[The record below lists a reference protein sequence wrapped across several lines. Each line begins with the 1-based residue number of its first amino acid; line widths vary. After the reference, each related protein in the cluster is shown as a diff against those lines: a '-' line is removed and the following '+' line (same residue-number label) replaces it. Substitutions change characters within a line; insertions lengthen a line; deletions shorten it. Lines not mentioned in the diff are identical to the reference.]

1 MTRTARA
8 LPRQER
14 PSVSAGA
21 LWLWG
26 ALALMGL
33 ALILW
38 RFVGGLGAISN
49 LNDGRPW
56 GLWISLDVYSGV
68 ALASGGFAL
77 TAAVYVFG
85 LKKYYPVVRSA
96 VLSAFLGYL
105 MVVAGVAIDTD
116 QPWRLWHIMVFWNPQ
131 SPLFEVGW
139 CVMLYTAVLA
149 LEFSPEIFERFNLQA
164 PLGLI
169 RAIEIPL
176 SILGIA
182 LATMH
187 QSSLGTAL
195 LLVPYKMHPLWFTPV
210 LPVLFFL
217 SAIPVGLA
225 AVIAENALAG
235 KPGNRRTDLPVLS
248 GLASALPYL
257 LGLYLALR
265 FGALAWEGKLGLL
278 GNTGKYDL
286 LFWAEISLGFA
297 LPLVLFSLRRVRGS
311 RPALFAGSLLV
322 IAGVVLNR
330 LDSSLVSLTTRS
342 GFDYFPSV
350 EEFLVSLGIIAMG
363 VLAYM
368 AIDRLIHQP
377 YSSY

>member
-1 MTRTARA
+1 M
-8 LPRQER
+8 
-14 PSVSAGA
+14 
-21 LWLWG
+21 WG
-26 ALALMGL
+26 SLALIGL
-33 ALILW
+33 ALIIW

-77 TAAVYVFG
+77 TAAVYVFR

-96 VLSAFLGYL
+96 VMSAFLGYL
-105 MVVAGVAIDTD
+105 MVLAGVAIDTG

-139 CVMLYTAVLA
+139 CVLLYTVVLA
-149 LEFSPEIFERFNLQA
+149 LEFSPEVFRRLNLQA

-176 SILGIA
+176 AILGIA

-187 QSSLGTAL
+187 QSSLGTTL
-195 LLVPYKMHPLWFTPV
+195 LLVPYKMHPLWFTPL
-210 LPVLFFL
+210 LPILFFL

-225 AVIAENALAG
+225 AVLMENALAG
-235 KPGNRRTDLPVLS
+235 KPWARRTDLSILS
-248 GLASALPYL
+248 GLARAMPYL
-257 LGLYLALR
+257 IGLYLAVR

-278 GNTGKYDL
+278 WGGNIYAL
-286 LFWAEISLGFA
+286 LFWCETSVGFA
-297 LPLVLFSLRRVRGS
+297 LPLVLFSIPRVRQN
-311 RPALFAGSLLV
+311 RAALFAGSLLV
-322 IAGVVLNR
+322 VLGVVLNR
-330 LDSSLVSLTTRS
+330 LDSSLVSLTTRP
-342 GFDYFPSV
+342 GFNYFPSV

-363 VLAYM
+363 VLGYM
-368 AIDRLIHQP
+368 AIDRFVHQP